1 MFMMW
6 QVEEKVLQWRVE
18 VKWEIKLMMESRM
31 KLMLA
36 LE

>member
-1 MFMMW
+1 MVGW
-6 QVEEKVLQWRVE
+6 VVVEWRVE
-18 VKWEIKLMMESRM
+18 VKWELKLVMEWRM